1 MERSMMR
8 AAWENFDRGDVRLL
22 DNATLEAMMAE
33 ALAGEEY
40 LAGRGDSLL
49 VFKVRSD
56 IGRLRDI
63 LRARAD
69 EANRVEQAEVAR
81 ERKQLARDM
90 GRDLAGLCG
99 LPPGKYPALERE
111 AKRQR
116 QVRRDAVAAKRRQQ

>member
-40 LAGRGDSLL
+40 LAGRGDSLS

-56 IGRLRDI
+56 IGRIRDI
-63 LRARAD
+63 LRARTD
-69 EANRVEQAEVAR
+69 EANRSEQAEVER

-90 GRDLAGLCG
+90 GPDLASLCG

-111 AKRQR
+111 AE
-116 QVRRDAVAAKRRQQ
+116 RRRKAVGWRMGAKRGQR